1 MKFIFKIIIFIFVF
15 MFFINYIILF
25 NFNNIYARTNGN
37 VYLSSNKQEVN
48 IGQKIEIS
56 INIEGFNTSAY
67 DFELYFDNDKLDFL
81 ENDNDKDNINVIN
94 NKINYI
100 WFDRSGND
108 EVTGNIKTFKFKAKK
123 NGIVTFSLN
132 GNFYANKAQ
141 EVDTSF
147 NNLQVNIIDVN
158 NNKSIL
164 QKQAEEEIGES
175 NNRSNSKEEIG
186 ESNNRSNSKLQNLR
200 LNIEGLVPEFNK
212 DVFEYYLTINNN
224 INNLE
229 ILTVPENKNSKI
241 EITGNENLREGLNI
255 IKVQI
260 TSEDNTSSSS
270 YTINVTKTNNI
281 EDANTNLET
290 LAIQNYL
297 LYPNFDNTVTN
308 YNVEV
313 ANDTDNINLLAI
325 PEDEEA
331 KIEIDKNDKLQEGNN
346 TIKITVTA
354 KNNYTKKVYKINV
367 YRRNENEEK
376 EYKLKQEENKEL
388 LNNIQKTSTNQDDN
402 NNQKQTEEE
411 NKDIYLILTL
421 ITLLIILIFT
431 VIFLKFRRS
440 KRNKRTNSK
449 I

>member
-25 NFNNIYARTNGN
+25 NFNNIYASTNGN

-67 DFELYFDNDKLDFL
+67 DFELYFDNDKLEFL
-81 ENDNDKDNINVIN
+81 ENANDKDNINLIN

-108 EVTGNIKTFKFKAKK
+108 EVTGNIKTFRFKAKK
-123 NGIVTFSLN
+123 DGSVTFSIN
-132 GNFYANKAQ
+132 GNFYTNKAQ

-164 QKQAEEEIGES
+164 QKQAEEETGES
-175 NNRSNSKEEIG
+175 NDI
-186 ESNNRSNSKLQNLR
+186 SNSKLQNLR

-212 DVFEYYLTINNN
+212 DVFDYYLTINNN

-241 EITGNENLREGLNI
+241 DIIGNENLKEGLNI

-308 YNVEV
+308 YNIEV
-313 ANDTDNINLLAI
+313 ANDTNNINLLAI
-325 PEDEEA
+325 PEDEKA
-331 KIEIDKNDKLQEGNN
+331 KVEIDKNDKLQEGNN

-354 KNNYTKKVYKINV
+354 KNNYTKKVYNINV
-367 YRRNENEEK
+367 YKRNENEEK
-376 EYKLKQEENKEL
+376 EYKLEQEENKEL
-388 LNNIQKTSTNQDDN
+388 LNNIQRTSTNKNND
-402 NNQKQTEEE
+402 NNQKQTEEQ
-411 NKDIYLILTL
+411 NKDIYLIVTL
-421 ITLLIILIFT
+421 IILLIILIFT
-431 VIFLKFRRS
+431 VIFFKIRRS
-440 KRNKRTNSK
+440 KKKQKNK
-449 I
+449 

>member
-25 NFNNIYARTNGN
+25 NFNNIYARTKGN

-48 IGQKIEIS
+48 VGDEIEIS

-67 DFELYFDNDKLDFL
+67 DFELYFDIDKLDFL
-81 ENDNDKDNINVIN
+81 ENDNDKDNINLIN

-100 WFDRSGND
+100 WFDRSGNN

-123 NGIVTFSLN
+123 EGSVTFSLN
-132 GNFYANKAQ
+132 GNFYTKKAQ

-147 NNLQVNIIDVN
+147 NSLQVNIIDVN

-164 QKQAEEEIGES
+164 QKQAEEEIE
-175 NNRSNSKEEIG
+175 

-212 DVFEYYLTINNN
+212 DVFDYYLTVNNN

-229 ILTVPENKNSKI
+229 ILTMPENKNSKI

-313 ANDTDNINLLAI
+313 ANDTNNINLLAI

-331 KIEIDKNDKLQEGNN
+331 KVEIDKNDKLQEGNN

-354 KNNYTKKVYKINV
+354 KNNYTKKVYNINV

-376 EYKLKQEENKEL
+376 EYKLEQEKNEEL
-388 LNNIQKTSTNQDDN
+388 LNNIQKTSTNQEDN
-402 NNQKQTEEE
+402 NNQKQTEEQSK
-411 NKDIYLILTL
+411 NIYLIITL
-421 ITLLIILIFT
+421 IIILIILIFT
-431 VIFLKFRRS
+431 IVFFKIRRS
-440 KRNKRTNSK
+440 KKK
-449 I
+449 QK

>member
-15 MFFINYIILF
+15 MLFINYIISF
-25 NFNNIYARTNGN
+25 NFNNIYASTNGN

-48 IGQKIEIS
+48 IGDEIEIS

-81 ENDNDKDNINVIN
+81 ENANDKDNINLIN

-100 WFDRSGND
+100 WFDRSGKS
-108 EVTGNIKTFKFKAKK
+108 EVTGNIKTFKFKTKK
-123 NGIVTFSLN
+123 DGIVTFSLN
-132 GNFYANKAQ
+132 GNFYTNKAQ

-147 NNLQVNIIDVN
+147 NNLQVNITSSN

-164 QKQAEEEIGES
+164 QKQA
-175 NNRSNSKEEIG
+175 KEEIG
-186 ESNNRSNSKLQNLR
+186 ESNDISNSKLQNLR

-212 DVFEYYLTINNN
+212 DVFDYYLTINNN

-241 EITGNENLREGLNI
+241 DIIGNENLKEGLNI

-313 ANDTDNINLLAI
+313 SNDTNNINLLAI

-354 KNNYTKKVYKINV
+354 KNNYTKKVYNINV
-367 YRRNENEEK
+367 YKRNENEEK
-376 EYKLKQEENKEL
+376 EYKLEQEENEEL
-388 LNNIQKTSTNQDDN
+388 LNSIQKTSTSQDDN
-402 NNQKQTEEE
+402 NNQIQTEEQ
-411 NKDIYLILTL
+411 NKDIYLIITL
-421 ITLLIILIFT
+421 IILLIILIFMKIIR
-431 VIFLKFRRS
+431 V
-440 KRNKRTNSK
+440 KRNKNKVKNKKENRKVN
-449 I
+449 

>member
-25 NFNNIYARTNGN
+25 NFNNIYASTKGN

-48 IGQKIEIS
+48 IGDEIEIS

-81 ENDNDKDNINVIN
+81 ENNNDKDNINLIN

-123 NGIVTFSLN
+123 EGVVTFTIN
-132 GNFYANKAQ
+132 GNFYTNKAQ

-147 NNLQVNIIDVN
+147 NNLQVDIIDVN

-164 QKQAEEEIGES
+164 QKQA
-175 NNRSNSKEEIG
+175 KEEIG
-186 ESNNRSNSKLQNLR
+186 ESNNVSNSKLQNLR

-241 EITGNENLREGLNI
+241 EITGNENLKEGLNI
-255 IKVQI
+255 IKVRI

-270 YTINVTKTNNI
+270 YIINVTKTNNI

-313 ANDTDNINLLAI
+313 ANDTNNINLLAI

-331 KIEIDKNDKLQEGNN
+331 KVEIDKNDKLQEGNN

-354 KNNYTKKVYKINV
+354 KNNYTKKVYNINV

-388 LNNIQKTSTNQDDN
+388 LNNIQKTSTSKEDN
-402 NNQKQTEEE
+402 NNQIQTEEQ
-411 NKDIYLILTL
+411 NKDIYLIITL
-421 ITLLIILIFT
+421 IILLIIFT
-431 VIFLKFRRS
+431 IMLFKIRIS
-440 KRNKRTNSK
+440 KKQETEK
-449 I
+449 THKEDKEI

>member
-1 MKFIFKIIIFIFVF
+1 MKFIFKITIFIFVF
-15 MFFINYIILF
+15 MFFINYIIFF
-25 NFNNIYARTNGN
+25 NLNNIYASTKGN
-37 VYLSSNKQEVN
+37 VYLSRNKQEVN
-48 IGQKIEIS
+48 VGDEIEIS

-67 DFELYFDNDKLDFL
+67 DFELYFDSHKLEFL
-81 ENDNDKDNINVIN
+81 ENTKDKDNINVSN

-100 WFDRSGND
+100 WFDRSGNN
-108 EVTGNIKTFKFKAKK
+108 EVTGNIKTFRFKAKK
-123 NGIVTFSLN
+123 EGIVSFSLN
-132 GNFYANKAQ
+132 GNFYTKKAQ

-147 NNLQVNIIDVN
+147 NNLQVNIIDAN

-164 QKQAEEEIGES
+164 QKQEEEIGES
-175 NNRSNSKEEIG
+175 NDI
-186 ESNNRSNSKLQNLR
+186 SNSKLQNLR
-200 LNIEGLVPEFNK
+200 FNIEGLVPEFNK
-212 DVFEYYLTINNN
+212 DVFEYYLTVNNN

-229 ILTVPENKNSKI
+229 ILTVPENKNSKV
-241 EITGNENLREGLNI
+241 EITGNENLKEGLNI

-260 TSEDNTSSSS
+260 TSKDNTSSSS
-270 YTINVTKTNNI
+270 YIINVTKTNNI

-313 ANDTDNINLLAI
+313 ANDTNNINLLAI

-331 KIEIDKNDKLQEGNN
+331 KVEIDKNDKLQEGNN

-354 KNNYTKKVYKINV
+354 KNSYTKKVYNINV

-388 LNNIQKTSTNQDDN
+388 LNNIQKTSTSKEDN
-402 NNQKQTEEE
+402 NNQKQTEEQ
-411 NKDIYLILTL
+411 NKDIYLIVTL
-421 ITLLIILIFT
+421 IILLIILIFT
-431 VIFLKFRRS
+431 VIFFKIRRS
-440 KRNKRTNSK
+440 KKKQKNK
-449 I
+449 

>member
-67 DFELYFDNDKLDFL
+67 DFELYFDNDKLEFL
-81 ENDNDKDNINVIN
+81 ENANDKDNINVIN

-123 NGIVTFSLN
+123 EGIVTFSLN
-132 GNFYANKAQ
+132 GNFYTNKAQ

-147 NNLQVNIIDVN
+147 NNLQVNITSSN

-164 QKQAEEEIGES
+164 QKQEEEET
-175 NNRSNSKEEIG
+175 G

-212 DVFEYYLTINNN
+212 DVFDYYLTINNN

-260 TSEDNTSSSS
+260 TSEDNTSSTS
-270 YTINVTKTNNI
+270 YIINVTKTNNI

-331 KIEIDKNDKLQEGNN
+331 KVEIDKNDKLQEGNN

-354 KNNYTKKVYKINV
+354 KNNFTKKVYNINV
-367 YRRNENEEK
+367 YKRNENEEK
-376 EYKLKQEENKEL
+376 EYKLEQEENKEL
-388 LNNIQKTSTNQDDN
+388 LNNIQRTSTSKEDN
-402 NNQKQTEEE
+402 NNQIQTEEQ
-411 NKDIYLILTL
+411 NKDIYLIVTL
-421 ITLLIILIFT
+421 IILLIILIFT
-431 VIFLKFRRS
+431 IVFFKIRRS
-440 KRNKRTNSK
+440 KKKQKNK
-449 I
+449 

>member
-15 MFFINYIILF
+15 MFFINYIISF
-25 NFNNIYARTNGN
+25 NFNNIYASTKGN

-48 IGQKIEIS
+48 VGQKIEIS

-81 ENDNDKDNINVIN
+81 ENNNDKDNINLIN

-123 NGIVTFSLN
+123 EGVVTFTIN
-132 GNFYANKAQ
+132 GNFYTNKAQ

-175 NNRSNSKEEIG
+175 NNV
-186 ESNNRSNSKLQNLR
+186 SNSKLQNLR

-241 EITGNENLREGLNI
+241 EIIGNENLKEGLNV

-260 TSEDNTSSSS
+260 TSEDNSSSTS
-270 YTINVTKTNNI
+270 YIINVTKTNNI

-325 PEDEEA
+325 PEDEKA
-331 KIEIDKNDKLQEGNN
+331 MVEIDKNDKLQEGNN

-354 KNNYTKKVYKINV
+354 KNNYTKKVYNINV

-376 EYKLKQEENKEL
+376 EYKLEQEENKKL
-388 LNNIQKTSTNQDDN
+388 LNNIQKTSTNQEDN
-402 NNQKQTEEE
+402 NNQKQTEEQD
-411 NKDIYLILTL
+411 KDIYLIIIL
-421 ITLLIILIFT
+421 IILLIILIFT
-431 VIFLKFRRS
+431 VIFFKIRRS
-440 KRNKRTNSK
+440 KKK
-449 I
+449 QK

>member
-15 MFFINYIILF
+15 MLFINYIILF
-25 NFNNIYARTNGN
+25 NFNNIYASTKGN

-48 IGQKIEIS
+48 IGDEIEIS

-67 DFELYFDNDKLDFL
+67 DFELYFDNDKLEFL
-81 ENDNDKDNINVIN
+81 ENANDKDNINVIN

-108 EVTGNIKTFKFKAKK
+108 EVTGNIKTFRFKAKK
-123 NGIVTFSLN
+123 DGIVTFSLN
-132 GNFYANKAQ
+132 GNFYTNKAQ

-158 NNKSIL
+158 NNKSVL
-164 QKQAEEEIGES
+164 QKQAE
-175 NNRSNSKEEIG
+175 EEIG

-212 DVFEYYLTINNN
+212 DVFDYYLTVNNN

-241 EITGNENLREGLNI
+241 EIIGNENLKEGLNI

-260 TSEDNTSSSS
+260 TSEDNSSSTS
-270 YTINVTKTNNI
+270 YIINVTKTNNI

-313 ANDTDNINLLAI
+313 ANDTNNINLLAI
-325 PEDEEA
+325 SEDEEA

-376 EYKLKQEENKEL
+376 EYKLEQEENKEL
-388 LNNIQKTSTNQDDN
+388 LNNIQRTNTSKEDN
-402 NNQKQTEEE
+402 NNQKQTEEQ
-411 NKDIYLILTL
+411 NKDIYLIVTL
-421 ITLLIILIFT
+421 IILLIILIFT
-431 VIFLKFRRS
+431 VIFFKIRRS
-440 KRNKRTNSK
+440 KKK
-449 I
+449 QK

>member
-15 MFFINYIILF
+15 MLFINYIISF
-25 NFNNIYARTNGN
+25 NFNNIYASTNGN

-48 IGQKIEIS
+48 IGDEIEIS

-81 ENDNDKDNINVIN
+81 ENANDKDNINLIN

-100 WFDRSGND
+100 WFDRSGKS
-108 EVTGNIKTFKFKAKK
+108 EVTGNIKTFKFKTKK
-123 NGIVTFSLN
+123 DGIVTFSLN
-132 GNFYANKAQ
+132 GNFYTNKAQ

-147 NNLQVNIIDVN
+147 NNLQVNITSSN

-164 QKQAEEEIGES
+164 QKQA
-175 NNRSNSKEEIG
+175 KEEIG
-186 ESNNRSNSKLQNLR
+186 ESNDISNSKLQNLR

-212 DVFEYYLTINNN
+212 DVFDYYLTINNN

-241 EITGNENLREGLNI
+241 DIIGNENLKEGLNI

-313 ANDTDNINLLAI
+313 SNDTNNINLLAI

-354 KNNYTKKVYKINV
+354 KNNYTKKVYNINV
-367 YRRNENEEK
+367 YKRNENEEK
-376 EYKLKQEENKEL
+376 EYKLEQEENKEL
-388 LNNIQKTSTNQDDN
+388 LNNIQKTSSNQNGDN
-402 NNQKQTEEE
+402 NKMETEEQD
-411 NKDIYLILTL
+411 KDIYLILTL
-421 ITLLIILIFT
+421 IIILIT
-431 VIFLKFRRS
+431 VIFMIMFFKIRRS
-440 KRNKRTNSK
+440 KKK
-449 I
+449 QK

>member
-25 NFNNIYARTNGN
+25 NFNNIYARTKGN

-48 IGQKIEIS
+48 VGEKIEIS

-81 ENDNDKDNINVIN
+81 ENANDKDNINLIN

-100 WFDRSGND
+100 WFDRSGKS
-108 EVTGNIKTFKFKAKK
+108 EVTGNIKTFRFKAKK
-123 NGIVTFSLN
+123 DGSVTFSIN
-132 GNFYANKAQ
+132 GNFYTNKAQ

-147 NNLQVNIIDVN
+147 NSLQVNIIDVN
-158 NNKSIL
+158 NNKSVL
-164 QKQAEEEIGES
+164 QKQAKEETGES
-175 NNRSNSKEEIG
+175 NDI
-186 ESNNRSNSKLQNLR
+186 SNSKLQNLR

-212 DVFEYYLTINNN
+212 DVFDYYLTVNNN

-241 EITGNENLREGLNI
+241 DITGNENLKEGLNV

-270 YTINVTKTNNI
+270 YIINVTKTNNI

-331 KIEIDKNDKLQEGNN
+331 NIEIDKNDKLQEGNN

-354 KNNYTKKVYKINV
+354 KNNFTKKVYNINV

-376 EYKLKQEENKEL
+376 EYKLEQEENKEL
-388 LNNIQKTSTNQDDN
+388 LNNIQKTSTNKNDN
-402 NNQKQTEEE
+402 NNQKQTEEQSK
-411 NKDIYLILTL
+411 NIYLILTL
-421 ITLLIILIFT
+421 IIILIILIFT
-431 VIFLKFRRS
+431 VIFFKIRRS
-440 KRNKRTNSK
+440 KKTK
-449 I
+449 VK

>member
-67 DFELYFDNDKLDFL
+67 DFELYFDNDKLEFL
-81 ENDNDKDNINVIN
+81 ENANDKDNINLIN

-108 EVTGNIKTFKFKAKK
+108 EVTGNIKTFKFKTKK
-123 NGIVTFSLN
+123 EGIVTFSLN
-132 GNFYANKAQ
+132 GNFYTNKAQ

-158 NNKSIL
+158 NNKSVL
-164 QKQAEEEIGES
+164 QKQAE
-175 NNRSNSKEEIG
+175 EEIG

-212 DVFEYYLTINNN
+212 DVFDYYLTVNNN

-241 EITGNENLREGLNI
+241 EIIGNENLKEGLNI

-260 TSEDNTSSSS
+260 TSEDNSSSTS
-270 YTINVTKTNNI
+270 YIINVTKTNNI

-313 ANDTDNINLLAI
+313 ANDTNNINLLAI
-325 PEDEEA
+325 PEDEKA
-331 KIEIDKNDKLQEGNN
+331 MVEIDKNDKLQEGNN

-354 KNNYTKKVYKINV
+354 KNNFTKKVYNINV
-367 YRRNENEEK
+367 YKRNENEEK
-376 EYKLKQEENKEL
+376 EYKLEQEENKEL
-388 LNNIQKTSTNQDDN
+388 LNNIQRTSTNKNNDN
-402 NNQKQTEEE
+402 NQIQTEEQ

-421 ITLLIILIFT
+421 IILLIILIFI
-431 VIFLKFRRS
+431 VMFFKS
-440 KRNKRTNSK
+440 KRKD

>member
-1 MKFIFKIIIFIFVF
+1 MKFIFKIIIFMFVF
-15 MFFINYIILF
+15 MFFINYIISF
-25 NFNNIYARTNGN
+25 NFNNIYARTKGN

-48 IGQKIEIS
+48 VGQKIEIS

-67 DFELYFDNDKLDFL
+67 DFELYFDIDKLDFL
-81 ENDNDKDNINVIN
+81 ENANDKDNINVIN

-123 NGIVTFSLN
+123 EGVVTFTIN
-132 GNFYANKAQ
+132 GNFYTNKAQ

-147 NNLQVNIIDVN
+147 NNLQVDIIDVN

-164 QKQAEEEIGES
+164 QKQA
-175 NNRSNSKEEIG
+175 KEEIG
-186 ESNNRSNSKLQNLR
+186 ESNNVSNSKLQNLR

-241 EITGNENLREGLNI
+241 EITGNENLKEGLNI
-255 IKVQI
+255 IKVRI

-270 YTINVTKTNNI
+270 YIINVTKTNNI

-313 ANDTDNINLLAI
+313 SNDTNNINLLAI

-331 KIEIDKNDKLQEGNN
+331 KVEIDKNDKLQEGNN

-354 KNNYTKKVYKINV
+354 KNNFTKKVYKINV

-388 LNNIQKTSTNQDDN
+388 LNNIQRTSTSQDDN
-402 NNQKQTEEE
+402 NNQKQTEEQ
-411 NKDIYLILTL
+411 NKDMYLILTL
-421 ITLLIILIFT
+421 IILLIILIFT
-431 VIFLKFRRS
+431 VIFFKIRRS
-440 KRNKRTNSK
+440 KKK
-449 I
+449 QK

>member
-1 MKFIFKIIIFIFVF
+1 MKVIFKIIIFIFVF

-25 NFNNIYARTNGN
+25 NFNNIYARTKGN

-48 IGQKIEIS
+48 VGEKIEIS

-81 ENDNDKDNINVIN
+81 ENANDKDNINLIN

-100 WFDRSGND
+100 WFDRSGKS
-108 EVTGNIKTFKFKAKK
+108 EVTGNIKTFRFKAKK
-123 NGIVTFSLN
+123 DGSVTFSIN
-132 GNFYANKAQ
+132 GNFYTNKAQ

-147 NNLQVNIIDVN
+147 NSLQVNIIDVN
-158 NNKSIL
+158 NNKSVL
-164 QKQAEEEIGES
+164 QKQAEEETGES
-175 NNRSNSKEEIG
+175 NDI
-186 ESNNRSNSKLQNLR
+186 SNSKLQNLR

-212 DVFEYYLTINNN
+212 DVFDYYLTVNNN

-241 EITGNENLREGLNI
+241 DITGNENLKEGLNV

-270 YTINVTKTNNI
+270 YIINVTKTNNI

-331 KIEIDKNDKLQEGNN
+331 NIEIDKNDKLQEGNN

-354 KNNYTKKVYKINV
+354 KNNFTKKVYNINV

-376 EYKLKQEENKEL
+376 EYKLEQEENKEL
-388 LNNIQKTSTNQDDN
+388 LNNIQKTSTNKNDN
-402 NNQKQTEEE
+402 NNQKQTEEQSK
-411 NKDIYLILTL
+411 NIYLILTL
-421 ITLLIILIFT
+421 IILLIILIFT
-431 VIFLKFRRS
+431 VIFFKIRRS
-440 KRNKRTNSK
+440 KKTK
-449 I
+449 VK

>member
-1 MKFIFKIIIFIFVF
+1 MKFIFKIIIFIFI
-15 MFFINYIILF
+15 INYIIFF
-25 NFNNIYARTNGN
+25 NFNNIYANTSGN
-37 VYLSSNKQEVN
+37 VYLSCNKQEVN
-48 IGQKIEIS
+48 IGDEIEIS
-56 INIEGFNTSAY
+56 INIEGFSMSAY
-67 DFELYFDNDKLDFL
+67 DFEFYFDNDKLDFL
-81 ENDNDKDNINVIN
+81 ENANDKDNINVIN

-100 WFDRSGND
+100 WFDRSGKG
-108 EVTGNIKTFKFKAKK
+108 EVTGIIKTFRFKAKK
-123 NGIVTFSLN
+123 DGIATFILN
-132 GNFYANKAQ
+132 GNFYTNKAQ

-147 NNLQVNIIDVN
+147 NNLQVNITN
-158 NNKSIL
+158 NDKSIL
-164 QKQAEEEIGES
+164 QKQAEEETGES
-175 NNRSNSKEEIG
+175 NDI
-186 ESNNRSNSKLQNLR
+186 SNSKLQNLR
-200 LNIEGLVPEFNK
+200 FNIEGLVPEFNK
-212 DVFEYYLTINNN
+212 EVFDYYLTINNN

-241 EITGNENLREGLNI
+241 EITGNENLKEGLNI

-260 TSEDNTSSSS
+260 TSEDNSSSTS
-270 YTINVTKTNNI
+270 YIINVTKTNNI

-376 EYKLKQEENKEL
+376 EYKLEQEENKEL
-388 LNNIQKTSTNQDDN
+388 LNNIQKTSTNQEDN
-402 NNQKQTEEE
+402 NNQKQTEEQ

-421 ITLLIILIFT
+421 IISFIFMI
-431 VIFLKFRRS
+431 VFLKI
-440 KRNKRTNSK
+440 KRNKK
-449 I
+449 KDI

>member
-1 MKFIFKIIIFIFVF
+1 MKVIFKIIIFIFVF

-25 NFNNIYARTNGN
+25 NFNNIYASTKGN

-48 IGQKIEIS
+48 IGDEIEIS

-67 DFELYFDNDKLDFL
+67 DFELYFDNDKLEFL
-81 ENDNDKDNINVIN
+81 ENANDKDNINVIN

-100 WFDRSGND
+100 WFDRSGKS
-108 EVTGNIKTFKFKAKK
+108 EVTGNIKTFRFKAKK
-123 NGIVTFSLN
+123 DGSVTFSIN
-132 GNFYANKAQ
+132 GNFYTNKAQ

-147 NNLQVNIIDVN
+147 NSLQVNIIDVN
-158 NNKSIL
+158 NNKSVL
-164 QKQAEEEIGES
+164 QKQVEEEIGES
-175 NNRSNSKEEIG
+175 NNI
-186 ESNNRSNSKLQNLR
+186 SNSKLQNLR

-212 DVFEYYLTINNN
+212 DVFDYYLTINNN

-255 IKVQI
+255 IEVQI
-260 TSEDNTSSSS
+260 TSEDNSSSTS
-270 YTINVTKTNNI
+270 YIINVTKTNNI

-331 KIEIDKNDKLQEGNN
+331 KVEIDKNDKLQEGNN
-346 TIKITVTA
+346 TIKITVMA
-354 KNNYTKKVYKINV
+354 KNNYTKKVYNINV
-367 YRRNENEEK
+367 YKRNENEEK
-376 EYKLKQEENKEL
+376 EYKLEQEENKEL
-388 LNNIQKTSTNQDDN
+388 LNNIQRTSTNKNND
-402 NNQKQTEEE
+402 NNQKQTEEQ
-411 NKDIYLILTL
+411 NKDIYLIVTL
-421 ITLLIILIFT
+421 IILLIILIFI
-431 VIFLKFRRS
+431 VMLFKS
-440 KRNKRTNSK
+440 KRKD

>member
-25 NFNNIYARTNGN
+25 NFNNIYASTKGN

-67 DFELYFDNDKLDFL
+67 DFELYFDNDKLEFL
-81 ENDNDKDNINVIN
+81 ENANDKDNINLIN

-108 EVTGNIKTFKFKAKK
+108 EVTGIIKTFKFKAKK
-123 NGIVTFSLN
+123 EGIVTFSLN

-175 NNRSNSKEEIG
+175 NNV
-186 ESNNRSNSKLQNLR
+186 SNSKLQNLR
-200 LNIEGLVPEFNK
+200 FNIEGLVPEFNK
-212 DVFEYYLTINNN
+212 DVFDYYLTVNNN

-241 EITGNENLREGLNI
+241 EITGNENLKEGLNI

-260 TSEDNTSSSS
+260 TSEDNSSSTS
-270 YTINVTKTNNI
+270 YIINVTKTNNI

-297 LYPNFDNTVTN
+297 L
-308 YNVEV
+308 
-313 ANDTDNINLLAI
+313 
-325 PEDEEA
+325 
-331 KIEIDKNDKLQEGNN
+331 
-346 TIKITVTA
+346 
-354 KNNYTKKVYKINV
+354 
-367 YRRNENEEK
+367 
-376 EYKLKQEENKEL
+376 
-388 LNNIQKTSTNQDDN
+388 
-402 NNQKQTEEE
+402 
-411 NKDIYLILTL
+411 LIL
-421 ITLLIILIFT
+421 I
-431 VIFLKFRRS
+431 
-440 KRNKRTNSK
+440 
-449 I
+449 

>member
-25 NFNNIYARTNGN
+25 NFNNIYASTNGN

-67 DFELYFDNDKLDFL
+67 DFELYFDNDKLEFL
-81 ENDNDKDNINVIN
+81 ENANDKDNINLIN

-108 EVTGNIKTFKFKAKK
+108 EVTGNIKTFKFKTKK
-123 NGIVTFSLN
+123 EGIVTFSLN
-132 GNFYANKAQ
+132 GNFYTNKAQ

-175 NNRSNSKEEIG
+175 NNVSS
-186 ESNNRSNSKLQNLR
+186 SKLQNLR

-212 DVFEYYLTINNN
+212 DVFDYYLTINNN

-241 EITGNENLREGLNI
+241 EITGNENLKEGLNI

-270 YTINVTKTNNI
+270 YIINVTKTNNI

-313 ANDTDNINLLAI
+313 ANDTNNINLLAI

-331 KIEIDKNDKLQEGNN
+331 MVEIDKNDKLQEGNN

-354 KNNYTKKVYKINV
+354 KNNFTKKVYNINV
-367 YRRNENEEK
+367 YKRNENEEK

-388 LNNIQKTSTNQDDN
+388 LNNIQKTSTNKNNDN
-402 NNQKQTEEE
+402 NQIQTEEQ
-411 NKDIYLILTL
+411 NKDIYLIVTL
-421 ITLLIILIFT
+421 IILLIILIFT
-431 VIFLKFRRS
+431 VIFFKIRRS
-440 KRNKRTNSK
+440 KKKQKNK
-449 I
+449 

>member
-1 MKFIFKIIIFIFVF
+1 MKVIFKIIIFIFVF

-25 NFNNIYARTNGN
+25 NFNNIYASTKGN

-48 IGQKIEIS
+48 IGDEIEIS

-67 DFELYFDNDKLDFL
+67 DFEFYFDNDKLEFL
-81 ENDNDKDNINVIN
+81 ENANDKDNINLIN

-100 WFDRSGND
+100 WFDRSGNN

-123 NGIVTFSLN
+123 EGVVTFTIN
-132 GNFYANKAQ
+132 GNFYTKKAQ
-141 EVDTSF
+141 EVDTTL
-147 NNLQVNIIDVN
+147 NNLQVNIVDIN

-164 QKQAEEEIGES
+164 QKQAE
-175 NNRSNSKEEIG
+175 EEIG

-212 DVFEYYLTINNN
+212 DVFDYYLTVNNN
-224 INNLE
+224 VNNLE

-241 EITGNENLREGLNI
+241 EITGNENLKEGLNV

-260 TSEDNTSSSS
+260 TSEDNLSSTS
-270 YTINVTKTNNI
+270 YIINVTKTNNI

-331 KIEIDKNDKLQEGNN
+331 KVEIDKNDKLQEGNN

-376 EYKLKQEENKEL
+376 EYKLEQEENKKL
-388 LNNIQKTSTNQDDN
+388 LNNIQKTSANQNDD
-402 NNQKQTEEE
+402 NNQKQTEEQ
-411 NKDIYLILTL
+411 NKDMYLILTL
-421 ITLLIILIFT
+421 IILLIILIFT
-431 VIFLKFRRS
+431 VIFFKIRRS
-440 KRNKRTNSK
+440 KKK
-449 I
+449 H

>member
-1 MKFIFKIIIFIFVF
+1 MKFIFKIIIFIFI
-15 MFFINYIILF
+15 INYIIFF
-25 NFNNIYARTNGN
+25 NFNNIYANTSGN
-37 VYLSSNKQEVN
+37 VYLSCNKQEVN
-48 IGQKIEIS
+48 IGDEIEIS
-56 INIEGFNTSAY
+56 INIEGFSMSAY
-67 DFELYFDNDKLDFL
+67 DFEFYFDNDKLDFL
-81 ENDNDKDNINVIN
+81 ENANDKDNINVIN

-100 WFDRSGND
+100 WFDRSGKG
-108 EVTGNIKTFKFKAKK
+108 EVTGIIKTFRFKAKK
-123 NGIVTFSLN
+123 DGIATFILN
-132 GNFYANKAQ
+132 GNFYTNKAQ

-147 NNLQVNIIDVN
+147 NNLQVNITN
-158 NNKSIL
+158 NDKSIL
-164 QKQAEEEIGES
+164 QKQAEEETGES
-175 NNRSNSKEEIG
+175 NDI
-186 ESNNRSNSKLQNLR
+186 SNSKLQNLR
-200 LNIEGLVPEFNK
+200 FNIEGLVPEFNK
-212 DVFEYYLTINNN
+212 EVFDYYLTINNN

-241 EITGNENLREGLNI
+241 EITGNENLKEGLNI

-260 TSEDNTSSSS
+260 TSEDNSSSTS
-270 YTINVTKTNNI
+270 YIINVTKTNNI

-376 EYKLKQEENKEL
+376 EYKLEQKENKEL
-388 LNNIQKTSTNQDDN
+388 LNDIQKTSTNQEDN
-402 NNQKQTEEE
+402 NNQKQTEEQ

-421 ITLLIILIFT
+421 IILLIILIFI
-431 VIFLKFRRS
+431 VMFFKS
-440 KRNKRTNSK
+440 KRKD

>member
-15 MFFINYIILF
+15 MLFINYIILF
-25 NFNNIYARTNGN
+25 NFNNIYASTKGN

-48 IGQKIEIS
+48 IGDEIEIS

-67 DFELYFDNDKLDFL
+67 DFELYFDNDKLEFL
-81 ENDNDKDNINVIN
+81 ENANDKDNINVIN

-108 EVTGNIKTFKFKAKK
+108 EVTGNIKTFRFKAKK
-123 NGIVTFSLN
+123 DGIVTFSLN
-132 GNFYANKAQ
+132 GNFYTNKAQ

-158 NNKSIL
+158 NNKSVL
-164 QKQAEEEIGES
+164 QKQAEEEIEES
-175 NNRSNSKEEIG
+175 NNV
-186 ESNNRSNSKLQNLR
+186 SNSKLQNLR

-212 DVFEYYLTINNN
+212 DVFDYYLTINNN

-241 EITGNENLREGLNI
+241 DIIGNENLKEGLNI

-260 TSEDNTSSSS
+260 TSEDNTSSTS
-270 YTINVTKTNNI
+270 YIINVTKTNNI

-313 ANDTDNINLLAI
+313 ANETDNINLLAI

-354 KNNYTKKVYKINV
+354 KNNFTKKVYNINV
-367 YRRNENEEK
+367 YKRNENEEK
-376 EYKLKQEENKEL
+376 EYKLEQEENKEL
-388 LNNIQKTSTNQDDN
+388 LNNIQKTSTSKEDN
-402 NNQKQTEEE
+402 NNQKQTEEQ

-421 ITLLIILIFT
+421 IILLIILIFI
-431 VIFLKFRRS
+431 VIFFKIRRS
-440 KRNKRTNSK
+440 KKK
-449 I
+449 QK

>member
-25 NFNNIYARTNGN
+25 NFNNIYASTNGN

-67 DFELYFDNDKLDFL
+67 DFELYFDNDKLEFL
-81 ENDNDKDNINVIN
+81 ENANDKDNINLIN

-108 EVTGNIKTFKFKAKK
+108 EVTGNIKTFKFKTKK
-123 NGIVTFSLN
+123 EGIVTFSLN
-132 GNFYANKAQ
+132 GNFYTNKAQ

-175 NNRSNSKEEIG
+175 NNVSS
-186 ESNNRSNSKLQNLR
+186 SKLQNLR

-212 DVFEYYLTINNN
+212 DVFDYYLTINNN

-241 EITGNENLREGLNI
+241 DIIGNENLKEGLNI

-270 YTINVTKTNNI
+270 YIINVTKTNNI

-313 ANDTDNINLLAI
+313 ANDTNNINLLAI

-331 KIEIDKNDKLQEGNN
+331 MVEIDKNDKLQEGNN

-354 KNNYTKKVYKINV
+354 KNNFTKKVYNINV
-367 YRRNENEEK
+367 YKRNENEEK

-388 LNNIQKTSTNQDDN
+388 LNNIQKTSTNKNNDN
-402 NNQKQTEEE
+402 NQIQTEEQ
-411 NKDIYLILTL
+411 NKDIYLIVTL
-421 ITLLIILIFT
+421 IILLIILIFT
-431 VIFLKFRRS
+431 VIFFKIRRS
-440 KRNKRTNSK
+440 KKKQKNK
-449 I
+449 

>member
-1 MKFIFKIIIFIFVF
+1 MKVIFKIIIFIFVF

-25 NFNNIYARTNGN
+25 NFNNIYASTKGN

-81 ENDNDKDNINVIN
+81 ENANDKDNINVIN

-100 WFDRSGND
+100 WFDRSGNN

-123 NGIVTFSLN
+123 EGSVTFSLN
-132 GNFYANKAQ
+132 GNFYTKKAQ

-147 NNLQVNIIDVN
+147 NSLQVNIIDVN

-175 NNRSNSKEEIG
+175 NDI
-186 ESNNRSNSKLQNLR
+186 SNSKLQNLR

-212 DVFEYYLTINNN
+212 DVFDYYLTVNNN

-241 EITGNENLREGLNI
+241 EIIGNENLKEGLNI

-260 TSEDNTSSSS
+260 TSEDNSSSTS
-270 YTINVTKTNNI
+270 YIINVTKTNNI

-313 ANDTDNINLLAI
+313 ANDTNNINLLAI
-325 PEDEEA
+325 SEDEEA

-367 YRRNENEEK
+367 YKRNENEEK
-376 EYKLKQEENKEL
+376 EYKLEQEENKEL
-388 LNNIQKTSTNQDDN
+388 LNNIQKTSTNQEDN
-402 NNQKQTEEE
+402 NNQKQTEEQ

-421 ITLLIILIFT
+421 IISFIFMI
-431 VIFLKFRRS
+431 VFLKI
-440 KRNKRTNSK
+440 K
-449 I
+449 

>member
-1 MKFIFKIIIFIFVF
+1 MKVIFKIIIFIFVF

-25 NFNNIYARTNGN
+25 NFNNIYASTKGN

-67 DFELYFDNDKLDFL
+67 DFELYFDNDKLEFL
-81 ENDNDKDNINVIN
+81 ENANDKDNINVIN

-123 NGIVTFSLN
+123 EGVVTFAIN
-132 GNFYANKAQ
+132 GNFYTKKAQ

-147 NNLQVNIIDVN
+147 NSLQVNIIDVN
-158 NNKSIL
+158 NNKSVL

-175 NNRSNSKEEIG
+175 NNI
-186 ESNNRSNSKLQNLR
+186 SNSKLQNLR
-200 LNIEGLVPEFNK
+200 FNIEGLVPEFNK
-212 DVFEYYLTINNN
+212 DVFDYYLTINNN

-241 EITGNENLREGLNI
+241 DIIRNENLKEGLNI

-270 YTINVTKTNNI
+270 YIINVTKTNNI

-331 KIEIDKNDKLQEGNN
+331 KVEIDKNDKLQEGNN

-354 KNNYTKKVYKINV
+354 KNSYTKKVYNINV
-367 YRRNENEEK
+367 YKRNENEEK

-388 LNNIQKTSTNQDDN
+388 LNNIQRTSTNKNNDN
-402 NNQKQTEEE
+402 NQIQTEEQ
-411 NKDIYLILTL
+411 NKDIYLIVTL
-421 ITLLIILIFT
+421 ISLLIILIFI
-431 VIFLKFRRS
+431 VMFFKS
-440 KRNKRTNSK
+440 KRKD

>member
-15 MFFINYIILF
+15 MLFINYIISF
-25 NFNNIYARTNGN
+25 NFNNIYASTNGN

-48 IGQKIEIS
+48 IGDEIEIS

-81 ENDNDKDNINVIN
+81 ENANDKDNINLIN

-100 WFDRSGND
+100 WFDRSGKS
-108 EVTGNIKTFKFKAKK
+108 EVTGNIKTFKFKTKK
-123 NGIVTFSLN
+123 DGIVTFSLN
-132 GNFYANKAQ
+132 GNFYTNKAQ

-147 NNLQVNIIDVN
+147 NNLQVNITSSN

-164 QKQAEEEIGES
+164 QKQA
-175 NNRSNSKEEIG
+175 KEEIG
-186 ESNNRSNSKLQNLR
+186 ESNDISNSKLQNLR

-212 DVFEYYLTINNN
+212 DVFDYYLTINNN

-241 EITGNENLREGLNI
+241 EITGNENLKEGLNI

-260 TSEDNTSSSS
+260 TSEDNSSSTS
-270 YTINVTKTNNI
+270 YIINVTKTNNI

-313 ANDTDNINLLAI
+313 SNDTNNINLLAI

-354 KNNYTKKVYKINV
+354 KNNYTKKVYNINV
-367 YRRNENEEK
+367 YKRNENEEK
-376 EYKLKQEENKEL
+376 EYKLEQEENEEL
-388 LNNIQKTSTNQDDN
+388 LNSIQKTSTSQDDN
-402 NNQKQTEEE
+402 NNQIQTEEQ
-411 NKDIYLILTL
+411 NKDIYLIITL
-421 ITLLIILIFT
+421 IILLIILIFMKIIR
-431 VIFLKFRRS
+431 V
-440 KRNKRTNSK
+440 KRNKNKVKNKKENRKVN
-449 I
+449 

>member
-15 MFFINYIILF
+15 MLFINYIILF
-25 NFNNIYARTNGN
+25 NFNNIYASTKGN

-48 IGQKIEIS
+48 IGDEIEIS
-56 INIEGFNTSAY
+56 INIEGFSMSAY
-67 DFELYFDNDKLDFL
+67 DFEFYFDNDKLDFL
-81 ENDNDKDNINVIN
+81 ENANDKDNINVIN

-100 WFDRSGND
+100 WFDRSGKG
-108 EVTGNIKTFKFKAKK
+108 EVTGIIKTFRFKAKK
-123 NGIVTFSLN
+123 DGIATFILN
-132 GNFYANKAQ
+132 GNFYTNKAQ

-147 NNLQVNIIDVN
+147 NNLQVNITN
-158 NNKSIL
+158 NDKSIL
-164 QKQAEEEIGES
+164 QKQAEEETGES
-175 NNRSNSKEEIG
+175 NDI
-186 ESNNRSNSKLQNLR
+186 SNSKLQNLR
-200 LNIEGLVPEFNK
+200 FNIEGLVPEFNK
-212 DVFEYYLTINNN
+212 DVFDYYLTINNN

-241 EITGNENLREGLNI
+241 EITGNENLKEGLNI

-260 TSEDNTSSSS
+260 TSEDNSSSTS
-270 YTINVTKTNNI
+270 YIINVTKTNNI

-376 EYKLKQEENKEL
+376 EYKLEQKENKEL
-388 LNNIQKTSTNQDDN
+388 LNDIQKTSTNQEDN
-402 NNQKQTEEE
+402 NNQKQTEEQ

-421 ITLLIILIFT
+421 IISFIFMI
-431 VIFLKFRRS
+431 VFLKI
-440 KRNKRTNSK
+440 KRNKK
-449 I
+449 KDI

>member
-1 MKFIFKIIIFIFVF
+1 MKFIFKITIFIFVF
-15 MFFINYIILF
+15 MFFINYIIFF
-25 NFNNIYARTNGN
+25 NFNNIYASTKGN
-37 VYLSSNKQEVN
+37 VYLSCNKQEVN
-48 IGQKIEIS
+48 VGDEIEIS

-67 DFELYFDNDKLDFL
+67 DFELYFDSHKLEFL
-81 ENDNDKDNINVIN
+81 ENTNDKDNINVID
-94 NKINYI
+94 NKINSI

-108 EVTGNIKTFKFKAKK
+108 EVTGNIKTFRFKAKK
-123 NGIVTFSLN
+123 EGIVSFSLN
-132 GNFYANKAQ
+132 GNFYTKKAQ

-158 NNKSIL
+158 NNKSVL

-175 NNRSNSKEEIG
+175 NDI
-186 ESNNRSNSKLQNLR
+186 SNSKLQNLR

-212 DVFEYYLTINNN
+212 DVFDYYLTVNNN
-224 INNLE
+224 VNNLE

-241 EITGNENLREGLNI
+241 EITGNENLKEGLNI

-260 TSEDNTSSSS
+260 TSEDNSSSTS
-270 YTINVTKTNNI
+270 YIINVTKTNNI

-313 ANDTDNINLLAI
+313 ANDTNNINLLAI

-331 KIEIDKNDKLQEGNN
+331 NVEIDKNEELQEGNN
-346 TIKITVTA
+346 NIKITVTA
-354 KNNYTKKVYKINV
+354 KNNYTKKVYNINV

-376 EYKLKQEENKEL
+376 EYKLKQEENEEL
-388 LNNIQKTSTNQDDN
+388 LNNIQKTSTNQEDN
-402 NNQKQTEEE
+402 NNQKQTEEQ
-411 NKDIYLILTL
+411 NKDIYLIVTL
-421 ITLLIILIFT
+421 IILLIILIFT
-431 VIFLKFRRS
+431 VIFFKIRRS
-440 KRNKRTNSK
+440 KKKQKNK
-449 I
+449 

>member
-1 MKFIFKIIIFIFVF
+1 MKFIFKIIIFIFI
-15 MFFINYIILF
+15 INYIIFF
-25 NFNNIYARTNGN
+25 NFNNIYANTSGN
-37 VYLSSNKQEVN
+37 VYLSCNKQEVN
-48 IGQKIEIS
+48 IGDEIEIS

-81 ENDNDKDNINVIN
+81 ENDNDKDNINLIN

-100 WFDRSGND
+100 WFDRSGKG
-108 EVTGNIKTFKFKAKK
+108 EVTGIIKTFRFKAKK
-123 NGIVTFSLN
+123 DGIATFILN
-132 GNFYANKAQ
+132 GNFYTNKAQ

-147 NNLQVNIIDVN
+147 NNLQVNITN
-158 NNKSIL
+158 NDKSIL
-164 QKQAEEEIGES
+164 QKQAEEETGES
-175 NNRSNSKEEIG
+175 NDI
-186 ESNNRSNSKLQNLR
+186 SNSKLQNLR

-212 DVFEYYLTINNN
+212 DVFDYYLTVNNN

-241 EITGNENLREGLNI
+241 EITGNENLKEGLNI
-255 IKVQI
+255 IKVRI
-260 TSEDNTSSSS
+260 TSEDNTSSTS
-270 YTINVTKTNNI
+270 YIINVTKTNNI
-281 EDANTNLET
+281 EAANTNLET

-297 LYPNFDNTVTN
+297 MYPNFDNTVTN

-313 ANDTDNINLLAI
+313 ANDTNNINLLAI

-331 KIEIDKNDKLQEGNN
+331 KIEIDRNDKLQEGNN

-376 EYKLKQEENKEL
+376 EYKLEQEENKEL
-388 LNNIQKTSTNQDDN
+388 LNNIQKTSTNQEDN
-402 NNQKQTEEE
+402 NNQKQTEEQ

-421 ITLLIILIFT
+421 IISFIFMI
-431 VIFLKFRRS
+431 VFLKI
-440 KRNKRTNSK
+440 KRNKK
-449 I
+449 KDI

>member
-1 MKFIFKIIIFIFVF
+1 MKVIFKIIIFIFVF

-25 NFNNIYARTNGN
+25 NFNNIYARTKGN

-48 IGQKIEIS
+48 IGDEIEIS

-67 DFELYFDNDKLDFL
+67 DFELYFDNDKLEFL
-81 ENDNDKDNINVIN
+81 ENANDKDNINVIN

-100 WFDRSGND
+100 WFDISGND
-108 EVTGNIKTFKFKAKK
+108 EVTGNIKTFRFKAKK
-123 NGIVTFSLN
+123 DGSVTFSIN
-132 GNFYANKAQ
+132 GNFYTNKAQ

-164 QKQAEEEIGES
+164 QKQAEEETGES
-175 NNRSNSKEEIG
+175 NDI
-186 ESNNRSNSKLQNLR
+186 SNSKLQNLR

-212 DVFEYYLTINNN
+212 DVFDYYLTINNN

-241 EITGNENLREGLNI
+241 DIIGNENLKEGLNI

-308 YNVEV
+308 YNIEV
-313 ANDTDNINLLAI
+313 ANDTNNINLLAI
-325 PEDEEA
+325 PEDEKA
-331 KIEIDKNDKLQEGNN
+331 KVEIDKNDKLQEGNN

-354 KNNYTKKVYKINV
+354 KNNYTKKVYNINV
-367 YRRNENEEK
+367 YKRNENEEK
-376 EYKLKQEENKEL
+376 EYKLEQEENKEL
-388 LNNIQKTSTNQDDN
+388 LNNIQRTSTNKNND
-402 NNQKQTEEE
+402 NNQKQTEEQ
-411 NKDIYLILTL
+411 NKDIYLIVTL
-421 ITLLIILIFT
+421 IILLIILIFT
-431 VIFLKFRRS
+431 VIFFKIRRS
-440 KRNKRTNSK
+440 KKKQKNK
-449 I
+449 

>member
-1 MKFIFKIIIFIFVF
+1 MKVIFKIIIFIFVF

-25 NFNNIYARTNGN
+25 NFNNIYARTKGN

-67 DFELYFDNDKLDFL
+67 DFELYFDNDKLEFL
-81 ENDNDKDNINVIN
+81 ENANDKDNINLIN

-108 EVTGNIKTFKFKAKK
+108 EVTGNIKTFKFKTKK
-123 NGIVTFSLN
+123 EGIVTFSLN
-132 GNFYANKAQ
+132 GNFYTNKAQ

-175 NNRSNSKEEIG
+175 NNVSS
-186 ESNNRSNSKLQNLR
+186 SKLQNLR

-212 DVFEYYLTINNN
+212 DVFDYYLTINNN

-241 EITGNENLREGLNI
+241 EITGNENLKEGLNI

-270 YTINVTKTNNI
+270 YIINVTKTNNI

-313 ANDTDNINLLAI
+313 ANDTNNINLLAI

-331 KIEIDKNDKLQEGNN
+331 MVEIDNF
-346 TIKITVTA
+346 
-354 KNNYTKKVYKINV
+354 TKKVYNINV
-367 YRRNENEEK
+367 YKRNENEEK

-388 LNNIQKTSTNQDDN
+388 LNNIQKTSTNKNNDN
-402 NNQKQTEEE
+402 NQIQTEEQ
-411 NKDIYLILTL
+411 NKDIYLIVTL
-421 ITLLIILIFT
+421 IILLIILIFT
-431 VIFLKFRRS
+431 VIFFKIRRS
-440 KRNKRTNSK
+440 KKKQKNK
-449 I
+449 

>member
-25 NFNNIYARTNGN
+25 NFNNIYARTKGN

-48 IGQKIEIS
+48 VGDEIEIS

-67 DFELYFDNDKLDFL
+67 DFELYFDIDKLDFL
-81 ENDNDKDNINVIN
+81 ENDNDKDNINLIN

-100 WFDRSGND
+100 WFDRSGNN

-123 NGIVTFSLN
+123 EGNVTFSLN
-132 GNFYANKAQ
+132 GNFYTKKAQ

-147 NNLQVNIIDVN
+147 NSLQVNIIDVN

-175 NNRSNSKEEIG
+175 NNRSNSK
-186 ESNNRSNSKLQNLR
+186 LQNLR

-212 DVFEYYLTINNN
+212 DVFDYYLTVNNN

-229 ILTVPENKNSKI
+229 ILTMPENKNSKI

-313 ANDTDNINLLAI
+313 ANDTNNINLLAI

-331 KIEIDKNDKLQEGNN
+331 KVEIDKNDKLQEGNN

-354 KNNYTKKVYKINV
+354 KNSYTKKVYNINV

-388 LNNIQKTSTNQDDN
+388 LNNIQKTSTSKEDN
-402 NNQKQTEEE
+402 NNQKQTEEQ
-411 NKDIYLILTL
+411 NKDIYLIVTL
-421 ITLLIILIFT
+421 IILLIILIFT
-431 VIFLKFRRS
+431 VIFFKIRRS
-440 KRNKRTNSK
+440 KKKQKNK
-449 I
+449 

>member
-25 NFNNIYARTNGN
+25 NFNNIYARTKGN

-48 IGQKIEIS
+48 VGDEIEIS

-67 DFELYFDNDKLDFL
+67 DFELYFDIDKLDFL
-81 ENDNDKDNINVIN
+81 ENDNNKDNINLIN

-100 WFDRSGND
+100 WFDRSGNN

-123 NGIVTFSLN
+123 EGSVTFSLN
-132 GNFYANKAQ
+132 GNFYTKKAQ

-147 NNLQVNIIDVN
+147 NSLQVNIIDVN

-175 NNRSNSKEEIG
+175 NNRSNSK
-186 ESNNRSNSKLQNLR
+186 LQNLR

-212 DVFEYYLTINNN
+212 DVFDYYLTVNNN

-229 ILTVPENKNSKI
+229 ILTMPENKNSKI

-313 ANDTDNINLLAI
+313 ANDTNNINLLAI

-331 KIEIDKNDKLQEGNN
+331 KVEIDKNDKLQEGNN

-354 KNNYTKKVYKINV
+354 KNSYTKKVYNINV

-388 LNNIQKTSTNQDDN
+388 LNNIQKTSTSKEDN
-402 NNQKQTEEE
+402 NNQKQTEEQ
-411 NKDIYLILTL
+411 NKDIYLIVTL
-421 ITLLIILIFT
+421 IILLIILIFT
-431 VIFLKFRRS
+431 VIFFKIRRS
-440 KRNKRTNSK
+440 KKKQKNK
-449 I
+449 

>member
-15 MFFINYIILF
+15 MLFINYIISF
-25 NFNNIYARTNGN
+25 DFNNIYASTKGN

-81 ENDNDKDNINVIN
+81 ENANDKDNINVIN

-100 WFDRSGND
+100 WFDRSGKG
-108 EVTGNIKTFKFKAKK
+108 EVTGIIKTFRFKAKK

-132 GNFYANKAQ
+132 GNFYTKKAQ

-158 NNKSIL
+158 NKSVL

-175 NNRSNSKEEIG
+175 NNV
-186 ESNNRSNSKLQNLR
+186 SNSKLQNLR
-200 LNIEGLVPEFNK
+200 FNIEGLVPEFNK
-212 DVFEYYLTINNN
+212 DVFDYYLTINNN

-241 EITGNENLREGLNI
+241 EITGNENLKEGLNI

-260 TSEDNTSSSS
+260 TSEDNSSSTS
-270 YTINVTKTNNI
+270 YIINVTKTNNI

-313 ANDTDNINLLAI
+313 ANDTNNINLLAI

-331 KIEIDKNDKLQEGNN
+331 KIKIDKNDKLQEGNN

-376 EYKLKQEENKEL
+376 EYKLEQEENKEL
-388 LNNIQKTSTNQDDN
+388 LNNIQKTSTNQEDN
-402 NNQKQTEEE
+402 NNQKQTEEQ

-421 ITLLIILIFT
+421 IISFIFMI
-431 VIFLKFRRS
+431 VFLKI
-440 KRNKRTNSK
+440 KRNKK
-449 I
+449 KDI

>member
-1 MKFIFKIIIFIFVF
+1 MKVIFKIIIFIFVF
-15 MFFINYIILF
+15 MFFINYIISF
-25 NFNNIYARTNGN
+25 NFNKIYASTKGN

-81 ENDNDKDNINVIN
+81 ENDNDKDNINLIN

-108 EVTGNIKTFKFKAKK
+108 EVTGNIKTFRFKAKK
-123 NGIVTFSLN
+123 EGVVTFTIN
-132 GNFYANKAQ
+132 GNFYTKKAQ
-141 EVDTSF
+141 EVDISF
-147 NNLQVNIIDVN
+147 NNLQVNIIDTNN

-164 QKQAEEEIGES
+164 KKQAEEEIGES
-175 NNRSNSKEEIG
+175 KDT
-186 ESNNRSNSKLQNLR
+186 SNSKLENLR

-212 DVFEYYLTINNN
+212 DVFDYYLTVNNN

-229 ILTVPENKNSKI
+229 ILTVLENKNSKI
-241 EITGNENLREGLNI
+241 EVTGNENLKEGLNI

-260 TSEDNTSSSS
+260 TSEDNSSSTS
-270 YTINVTKTNNI
+270 YIINVTKTNNI

-325 PEDEEA
+325 PEEEEA
-331 KIEIDKNDKLQEGNN
+331 KVEIDKNDKLQEGNN

-354 KNNYTKKVYKINV
+354 KNNYTKKVYNINV

-376 EYKLKQEENKEL
+376 EYKLEQEENKEL
-388 LNNIQKTSTNQDDN
+388 LNNIQRTSTSKEDN
-402 NNQKQTEEE
+402 NNQKQTEEQD
-411 NKDIYLILTL
+411 KDIYLIITL
-421 ITLLIILIFT
+421 IILLIILIFT
-431 VIFLKFRRS
+431 VIFFKIRRS
-440 KRNKRTNSK
+440 KKKQKTEKN